1 MCENCNI
8 HSSHVAYII
17 SSCFIT
23 NLFVHCTETKA
34 QGTATDAEASIKYWE
49 TSVLNKFTDEEL
61 ENRETGDFGGVQ
73 GHIVGGLFVTWF
85 IGFISM
91 AFGKEIV
98 HKVSDIW

>member
-1 MCENCNI
+1 M
-8 HSSHVAYII
+8 
-17 SSCFIT
+17 
-23 NLFVHCTETKA
+23 
-34 QGTATDAEASIKYWE
+34 
-49 TSVLNKFTDEEL
+49 NKFTDEEL

-73 GHIVGGLFVTWF
+73 GHIVVGLFVTWF

>member
-1 MCENCNI
+1 
-8 HSSHVAYII
+8 
-17 SSCFIT
+17 
-23 NLFVHCTETKA
+23 
-34 QGTATDAEASIKYWE
+34 
-49 TSVLNKFTDEEL
+49 LNKFTDEEL

>member
-1 MCENCNI
+1 MKI
-8 HSSHVAYII
+8 AIYIPPMLLTSSHHV
-17 SSCFIT
+17 IT

-98 HKVSDIW
+98 HKVSDVW